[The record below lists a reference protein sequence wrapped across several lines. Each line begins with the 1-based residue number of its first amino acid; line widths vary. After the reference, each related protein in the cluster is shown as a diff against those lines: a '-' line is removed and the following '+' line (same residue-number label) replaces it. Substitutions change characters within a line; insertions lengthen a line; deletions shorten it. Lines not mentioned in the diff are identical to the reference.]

1 MKIKQDAV
9 ARLDYLLD
17 RLIEK
22 GAQDVMKVLA
32 GRVTPAQFAV
42 LRVLKARGPLSVS
55 QLADRLQI
63 TPSAVTSIVDR
74 MADIGLLGRIR
85 DQNDRRVVWIEATEE
100 GKTLATELEGVKR
113 QMLGMY
119 LDSLTYYEMTSL
131 ADILERIMSEGEIAH
146 EPR

>member
-1 MKIKQDAV
+1 MRSKQNAV
-9 ARLDYLLD
+9 TRLDYLLD
-17 RLIEK
+17 KLVEK
-22 GAQDVMKVLA
+22 AAQDVMKVLA

-42 LRVLKARGPLSVS
+42 LRVLKARGPLPVS

-85 DQNDRRVVWIEATEE
+85 DQDDRRVVWIEATEE
-100 GKTLATELEGVKR
+100 GRALAIELEGVKR
-113 QMLGMY
+113 QMLGTY
-119 LDSLTYYEMTSL
+119 LDCLTTCEMASL
-131 ADILERIMSEGEIAH
+131 ADILERILDEGEIAH